1 MDYDPSRR
9 EFFQKIMLAGA
20 GVYLLPM
27 FHACDSEKSI
37 NIPPGKGIPPFKTW
51 EEMSYALS
59 YSPDNF
65 IAKRDR
71 LVQQKDP
78 KAMFNF
84 VREELMLL
92 PSDYQYLRQISSGTM
107 YGLEQSLR
115 CGMATPREKVEI
127 LNNMLTDAGFEA
139 RAIYENIDIT
149 EERAKE
155 ILFKKNKPQFSIP
168 VSSSQYRKWQ
178 KELGASEAQGG
189 FEPMEDVVEK
199 AKELANSLLE
209 KAKPEQLKEGS
220 ESKFYFLNR
229 TVPGVA
235 FKQEGKDVF
244 LHLFDPSVEYGKLH
258 PANETQKAYDLK
270 GYKEKDYDVTFSIKT
285 TTSFD
290 MRKENEILSATYK
303 ASELVGN
310 QLKLQFLN
318 NLTFEE
324 QATQSINSI
333 NTFTPSI
340 ALQDLDKDAEYL
352 QERSFVGDPITLGGE
367 NIFEEAVLFS
377 EETAHGKI
385 AGTLKDVVSMKV
397 KANPKVF
404 PNVELELT
412 PINSEGDVVEGLSAN
427 NFRIE
432 DNNNVVRGILRKN
445 IIAPKILLIYDT
457 SLSMPSKY
465 RGKGIKKFLQQTQ
478 EVIRELYPN
487 ADIELMETGSNIY
500 TTHLKAA
507 QTNKNLVLYA
517 SDGHNNDKFNP
528 DYAEIYKIGAPTV
541 YLAVY
546 DGAEKYI
553 DKVAANTSAK
563 IIPAEDQE
571 ATIVEIQKILGEIE
585 LAPYVFSYST
595 FEKEGE
601 HQVDVSLSKTSI
613 KANDTYTFP
622 KGSENAVGK
631 RIVGL
636 YLDIKVGNQ
645 GVKRRILAGHN
656 KTLRSY
662 EAPTKQMANDVHEML
677 LGNMTL
683 AFEKAGATTSVR
695 FSEYLKALLSTRN
708 WMEPYLKGET
718 EKAIDNFQQGGFYY
732 PSVLLSM
739 MQPLEESVNEESAT
753 YVDGMRVGILKF
765 KPALYSE
772 NSKLSFDY
780 LRTSQYRTLTRSG
793 KDLIRANAQKTAQ
806 LALLEGKAFPVST
819 YSQLRGEKLVCSENL
834 PDTDAYSS
842 KVLGDDYKYFREY
855 LFRGATLNFF
865 DASAK
870 KKAFWSVDHNYGEL
884 YGILPDMT
892 GGGGENIEAQ
902 LENLQT
908 VVKEYEQIVAGMNI
922 GMMAAGG
929 GLALGVVA
937 AYSVTLV
944 KLYAFASEAIIIMDA
959 SGLNDQVVKALQDLA
974 CNIYKEILYM
984 GLGPVG
990 TGMAGVEN
998 LIGMMGGSY
1007 SFVKC

>member
-9 EFFQKIMLAGA
+9 IFFQQLMLAGA
-20 GVYLLPM
+20 GAYLLPM

-37 NIPPGKGIPPFKTW
+37 DIPPGKGIPPFKTW
-51 EEMSYALS
+51 EEISYALS

-71 LVQQKDP
+71 LVKQKDP
-78 KAMFNF
+78 KAMFSF
-84 VREELMLL
+84 VREELLLL
-92 PSDYQYLRQISSGTM
+92 PSDHQYLRRISYGTM
-107 YGLEQSLR
+107 YGLEQGLR
-115 CGMATPREKVEI
+115 CGMATPREKAEI
-127 LNNMLTDAGFEA
+127 LKNMLIDAGFEA
-139 RAIYENIDIT
+139 RIMQENISLT

-155 ILFKKNKPQFSIP
+155 ILFKKNKPKFSIP
-168 VSSSQYRKWQ
+168 VNSSQYRKWQ
-178 KELGASEAQGG
+178 KELGASEQQGS
-189 FEPMEDVVEK
+189 FEPMENVVLQ
-199 AKELANSLLE
+199 AKKLANSLLE
-209 KAKPEQLKEGS
+209 KAKPEQLKEDN
-220 ESKFYFLNR
+220 ESKFYFSNR
-229 TVPGVA
+229 NVPGVA
-235 FKQEGKDVF
+235 FKKEDKDVY
-244 LHLFDPSVEYGKLH
+244 LHLFDPSVEYGVLH
-258 PANETQKAYDLK
+258 PTNESKKAYDLGK
-270 GYKEKDYDVTFSIKT
+270 FKEEDFDVTFSIKT
-285 TTSFD
+285 TNSFD
-290 MRKENEILSATYK
+290 MREEKEILSAEYK

-333 NTFTPSI
+333 STFTPSI
-340 ALQDLDKDAEYL
+340 ALQDLNKDVEYL

-385 AGTLKDVVSMKV
+385 AGTLKEVVSMKV

-412 PINSEGDVVEGLSAN
+412 PINTEGEVVEGLSAN
-427 NFRIE
+427 SFQIE
-432 DNNNVVRGILRKN
+432 DNKNVVRGILRKN

-487 ADIELMETGSNIY
+487 SDIELMETGSNVY

-507 QTNKNLVLYA
+507 QSNKNLVLYA
-517 SDGHNNDKFNP
+517 TDGHNNDKFNP
-528 DYAEIYKIGAPTV
+528 DYTEIYATGAPTV

-553 DKVAANTSAK
+553 EKVAANTSAK

-571 ATIVEIQKILGEIE
+571 ATITEIQKIVGEIE
-585 LAPYVFSYST
+585 LAPYVFGYST

-613 KANDTYTFP
+613 KAVDTYTFP

-645 GVKRRILAGHN
+645 GVKRRNLAGYN
-656 KTLRSY
+656 KTIQYNAS
-662 EAPTKQMANDVHEML
+662 PTKQMANEVHEML
-677 LGNMTL
+677 LGNITF

-718 EKAIDNFQQGGFYY
+718 EKAFENFQQGGFYY

-753 YVDGMRVGILKF
+753 YVDGMRVGVLKF

-772 NSKLSFDY
+772 NSHLSFDY
-780 LRTSQYRTLTRSG
+780 LRTSKYRTLTRNG
-793 KDLIRANAQKTAQ
+793 KEWIRANAQKTAQ
-806 LALLEGKAFPVST
+806 LALLEARAFPIST
-819 YSQLRGEKLVCSENL
+819 YSQLNGEQLVCSENL
-834 PDTDAYSS
+834 LDTDRYSS
-842 KVLGDDYKYFREY
+842 KTLGDDYKYFREY
-855 LFRGATLNFF
+855 LFRGSTLNFF

-870 KKAFWSVDHNYGEL
+870 KKAFWSVDHYYGEL

-892 GGGGENIEAQ
+892 GGGGENIQAQ

-908 VVKEYEQIVAGMNI
+908 VVNEYEKIVAGMNI

-944 KLYAFASEAIIIMDA
+944 KLYAFASEAIILMDA
-959 SGLNDQVVKALQDLA
+959 SGLNDQVAKALQDLA

-998 LIGMMGGSY
+998 LIGMMGGSH